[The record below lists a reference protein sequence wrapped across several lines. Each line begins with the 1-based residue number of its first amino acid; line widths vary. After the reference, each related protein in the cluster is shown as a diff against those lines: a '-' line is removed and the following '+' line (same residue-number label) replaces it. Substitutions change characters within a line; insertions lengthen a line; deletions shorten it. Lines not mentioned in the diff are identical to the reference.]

1 MKHTRLSS
9 APRLAPQ
16 RKLRD
21 SPFGTLLIKQ
31 QLASNDE
38 ETVEQIRGNSCM
50 QFIWVL
56 QVTRAR
62 PIRPVDDGSFP
73 QEIL

>member
-38 ETVEQIRGNSCM
+38 ETVEQIRGNSYM
-50 QFIWVL
+50 QFFL
-56 QVTRAR
+56 GFAGHSSKAHSPRR
-62 PIRPVDDGSFP
+62 
-73 QEIL
+73 